1 MAGHNMCNIVQG
13 HLLEQQR
20 PLYLQPVTKNGVYPW
35 MKDLSSSEVK
45 REAPIMSEEPRC
57 RKKGTK
63 RGAPPEE
70 APKRS
75 KRARM

>member
-20 PLYLQPVTKNGVYPW
+20 SLYLQPVTKDGIYPW
-35 MKDLSSSEVK
+35 MRDLTNSEAK
-45 REAPIMSEEPRC
+45 QEAPIMNEEPRH
-57 RKKGTK
+57 RKKGVK
-63 RGAPPEE
+63 RAPPEEE
-70 APKRS
+70 APKRG